1 MKFNFFTDKPLE
13 KYRKS
18 DPLIMVFMLLLWG
31 LGILALYF
39 CSRNY
44 ALGLKGDSF
53 YFVKRQLFCS
63 LLGFIAFFMMV
74 SMSMETI
81 KKLLPLIVVGSL
93 FLCLLTLIP
102 FFGKEVNGAR
112 RWLKIP
118 FLGTFQPSE
127 LIKFSL
133 VLYLANYFDKMSK
146 LKRSEKN
153 VFPAV
158 VFFIVFFSI
167 VLIQGDFSTSLF
179 LVGLGIIM
187 FLIAGERIM
196 WLIPFL
202 IISIPFGMVM
212 ISSKEYRLN
221 RLLGYIDKSGE
232 FDKGINYQFVQA
244 KKAIMSG
251 GFWGQGFGSGLSKI
265 TSIPEVQTDY
275 IFAGWVEATGFFGVL
290 VYFILLGCFAWRV
303 LKCSLTTSDR
313 FSALTVFG
321 FLLVIVGQSLIN
333 VAVVVGVLPTTG
345 IPLPFFSSG
354 GSSIFVTMAMCGFIV
369 CASRLDNI
377 GNSLYAR
384 SLSND
389 SIIGVGAQKNLK
401 DF

>member
-1 MKFNFFTDKPLE
+1 
-13 KYRKS
+13 
-18 DPLIMVFMLLLWG
+18 
-31 LGILALYF
+31 
-39 CSRNY
+39 
-44 ALGLKGDSF
+44 
-53 YFVKRQLFCS
+53 
-63 LLGFIAFFMMV
+63 
-74 SMSMETI
+74 
-81 KKLLPLIVVGSL
+81 
-93 FLCLLTLIP
+93 
-102 FFGKEVNGAR
+102 
-112 RWLKIP
+112 
-118 FLGTFQPSE
+118 
-127 LIKFSL
+127 
-133 VLYLANYFDKMSK
+133 
-146 LKRSEKN
+146 
-153 VFPAV
+153 
-158 VFFIVFFSI
+158 
-167 VLIQGDFSTSLF
+167 
-179 LVGLGIIM
+179 M

-232 FDKGINYQFVQA
+232 FDKSINYQFVQA

-290 VYFILLGCFAWRV
+290 VYFILLACFAWRV

-313 FSALTVFG
+313 FSALAVFG

-377 GNSLYAR
+377 GNSLYTR